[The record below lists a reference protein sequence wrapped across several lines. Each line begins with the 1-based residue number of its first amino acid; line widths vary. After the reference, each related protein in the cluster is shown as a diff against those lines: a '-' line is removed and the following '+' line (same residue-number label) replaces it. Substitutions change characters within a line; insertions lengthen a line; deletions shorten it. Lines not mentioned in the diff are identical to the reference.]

1 MPEVATWLH
10 SRDNARQQQPAVS
23 TIVLCWVRREILRLL
38 GRALPSIGTRLLA
51 VIAQGGKTPMRGVSQ
66 RLRRAVIAAGLQ
78 NKTVHGDVGAQEIH
92 LTPRFQTSPKVQAL
106 VTALQ
111 RGLQMLHKQQAA
123 TSLPAILT
131 PTAAMC

>member
-1 MPEVATWLH
+1 MSA
-10 SRDNARQQQPAVS
+10 
-23 TIVLCWVRREILRLL
+23 
-38 GRALPSIGTRLLA
+38 
-51 VIAQGGKTPMRGVSQ
+51 GVSMAVREMSRVGLVTFDEFAAWTLKEVPPRLQLVTAIQ
-66 RLRRAVIAAGLQ
+66 RGDATRAGAVASDHRLP
-78 NKTVHGDVGAQEIH
+78 VHGDVGAQEIH